1 MTVSDGKLRN
11 TTCWGS
17 LTVAERSAEFSD
29 IVSGII
35 LVGCL
40 LQSVLDDR
48 SATLTESDRVRQ
60 DQDRQR
66 KKHRSEANQL
76 QQRHSGGLAKR
87 AVHEEMSQH
96 VGCGRER
103 LQLGDGLKPVRQQRD
118 RKVKTTDDRQQGNDP
133 AGSYASLLDHYGERR
148 EEQPEGKKCEQ
159 HENHYRDTQRYGRP
173 MQIQPEDH
181 AAEAKRHDR
190 EDERVGHREQ
200 GHRDDTADRPKR
212 RQQQAIERARDEP

>member
-96 VGCGRER
+96 VRS
-103 LQLGDGLKPVRQQRD
+103 D
-118 RKVKTTDDRQQGNDP
+118 
-133 AGSYASLLDHYGERR
+133 
-148 EEQPEGKKCEQ
+148 
-159 HENHYRDTQRYGRP
+159 
-173 MQIQPEDH
+173 
-181 AAEAKRHDR
+181 
-190 EDERVGHREQ
+190 
-200 GHRDDTADRPKR
+200 ADRIGSRSTGSRSTKEEAPQRSQPTSAATQWWTRQACCSRGDVAAR
-212 RQQQAIERARDEP
+212 RLRPCTVAAWRG